1 MKKWRT
7 RDMPAADPEERAE
20 QAMPRRAPASPQEG
34 QAAPTSSRKTGF
46 KAAWE
51 ALKNR
56 KLNELKGRRWRLK
69 TDPKDKTGASQAA
82 REAEA
87 ARRADREMA
96 RRIRRQTGK
105 EPAQRTIRRNAAK
118 DSSPRGVDQ
127 ERLDRQAA
135 IDKAGG
141 VKEFAAQA
149 KVSESTAR
157 RWLAGK
163 AVIFAPIAVT
173 GPVTIYFTIVCDLW
187 HTSADPKKGK
197 KPSPQFDKTIKT
209 TGAGDGWTGVRP
221 LQLSGEDAADF
232 LQLLADGDQQA
243 IKDKLGELLEMYELN
258 GEESGW
264 GSASTRCEVK
274 DIIEIAVSE

>member
-7 RDMPAADPEERAE
+7 RDMPPADPEERAE
-20 QAMPRRAPASPQEG
+20 QAMPRRAPARSQES
-34 QAAPTSSRKTGF
+34 QAEPTSSRTTGF

-56 KLNELKGRRWRLK
+56 KLAELASTLKWRRK
-69 TDPKDKTGASQAA
+69 SVTEAD

-87 ARRADREMA
+87 KKRADREMA

-105 EPAQRTIRRNAAK
+105 EPAQSTIRRNVAK

-135 IDKAGG
+135 IDRAGG

-149 KVSESTAR
+149 QVSESTAR
-157 RWLAGK
+157 RWLARQ
-163 AVIFAPIAVT
+163 AVIFAPIAAT
-173 GPVTIYFTIVCDLW
+173 GPILIYFTVKADLF
-187 HTSADPKKGK
+187 HTSTDPKKGRK
-197 KPSPQFDKTIKT
+197 APTPQYGKILKT
-209 TGAGDGWTGVRP
+209 TGRGSGWTGVSA
-221 LQLSGEDAADF
+221 LQLSGEEAADF

-243 IKDKLGELLEMYELN
+243 LRDKLGELLENYELN
-258 GEESGW
+258 GEESEW
-264 GSASTRCEVK
+264 GSAYTRCEVT